1 MISVSILEHTMIR
14 SDQLIVAMVRLAAL
28 NSLFAVECSIREFVR
43 PVHPINA
50 CIDVVLIGST
60 DLEDTRDPVIIAL
73 LVNTLA
79 ITLSFLLFNCYLVG
93 NIDKAFTVILDTVD
107 CQELA
112 VSPYNGRRRDFIG
125 YLRTKLL

>member
-1 MISVSILEHTMIR
+1 MIR
-14 SDQLIVAMVRLAAL
+14 SDQLIVAMIRLAAV
-28 NSLFAVECSIREFVR
+28 NGLFTVECSIREFVR
-43 PVHPINA
+43 PVHPINT

-79 ITLSFLLFNCYLVG
+79 VTLSLLLFNRYLVG
-93 NIDKAFTVILDTVD
+93 NIDKAFTIILDTID

-112 VSPYNGRRRDFIG
+112 ISPYSGRRREFIG

>member
-1 MISVSILEHTMIR
+1 MILVSILEHTMIR
-14 SDQLIVAMVRLAAL
+14 SNQFIVTMVRLAAL
-28 NSLFAVECSIREFVR
+28 DSLLAVHRSIRQFIG

-60 DLEDTRDPVIIAL
+60 DLEDARDPVVITL

-79 ITLSFLLFNCYLVG
+79 ITLSFLLFNGYLVG

-112 VSPYNGRRRDFIG
+112 ISPYNGRRQDFIG